1 MDESQLEVNKSL
13 VKFKTFPFIQGNE
26 DSEKQAKQSATE
38 WKKHQEEVTGKH
50 FSDVGHTE
58 QCYYVGYCLAG
69 ELAVKSVL
77 EAGQYYKLNVDL
89 TAGYMLGTDWAS
101 CH

>member
-1 MDESQLEVNKSL
+1 LDESQLEVNRSL
-13 VKFKTFPFIQGNE
+13 VKFKTFPYVKGDNE
-26 DSEKQAKQSATE
+26 SEKQAKQKANE
-38 WKKHQEEVTGKH
+38 WKKEQEETTQKC
-50 FSDVGHTE
+50 FSDVGHTDK
-58 QCYYVGYCLAG
+58 CYYVGYCLAG
-69 ELAVKSVL
+69 ELAIQSVL